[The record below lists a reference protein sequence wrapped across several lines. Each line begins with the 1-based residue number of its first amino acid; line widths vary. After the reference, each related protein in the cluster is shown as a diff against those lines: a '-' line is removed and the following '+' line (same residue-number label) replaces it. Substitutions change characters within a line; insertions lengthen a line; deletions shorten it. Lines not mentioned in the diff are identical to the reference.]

1 MKSKSMEAKRKAIYI
16 HGLGGSGNGSSAQN
30 VKKMLEDEWSGK
42 YEFSANTYDLLKP
55 EESFEKISTD
65 VKDADFVIASSLGAF
80 YAVSVFICTKMLL
93 LNPCLEPET
102 AIPKI
107 LYPEQKNDFDEEK
120 SVAAWKKIKKKWK
133 LLDRED
139 CGLRFGVFSDK
150 DELFSF
156 KDVYEKNFGT
166 SFGAENFCMIHGSHE
181 IAKNENQ
188 LKAAFESFK
197 KYGDESGDV
206 MARQSSYCFG
216 SWENGV

>member
-1 MKSKSMEAKRKAIYI
+1 MEVKRKAIYI

-55 EESFEKISTD
+55 EELFEKISTD

-107 LYPEQKNDFDEEK
+107 LYPEQKNDFDEENRLPHGRK
-120 SVAAWKKIKKKWK
+120 SRKN
-133 LLDRED
+133 
-139 CGLRFGVFSDK
+139 G
-150 DELFSF
+150 SF
-156 KDVYEKNFGT
+156 LTVKTADFVSEFFLTRT
-166 SFGAENFCMIHGSHE
+166 SFFHLKMCMKRILELHSE
-181 IAKNENQ
+181 QKI
-188 LKAAFESFK
+188 S
-197 KYGDESGDV
+197 V
-206 MARQSSYCFG
+206 
-216 SWENGV
+216 